1 MKSITR
7 YLLPLMV
14 VFSILLTAC
23 GGATST
29 ATQAPAATQ
38 ATEAPAATESPAATE
53 PAATGSPAATEAP
66 GATEAPAGTIT
77 CPDGVEGMSIEMW
90 SPFTGPD
97 GDEMTGL
104 ADQFS
109 SENPCKITVSHVAQ
123 PEYVQKLEAAAAAG
137 QLPAMTAVRAINVG
151 QLAARG
157 VLKPLSPDVMNI
169 LGGDAFASD
178 FPKDIWA
185 LGEYKGDRYSIPL
198 DVNPLVMF
206 YNKDL
211 FEKAG
216 IEPPGAEPWTREQ
229 FEDAL
234 TKLEAIKA
242 TPVSLGTAFQAAAL
256 WQALVRQYGGE
267 LTDPEGKTATYNSD
281 AGVKA
286 LEKIKE
292 LRDKYTPDVSGTGD
306 PEVNVFKQG
315 NVGMTFHGPWWISDL
330 AKLDFVGFA
339 PLPTIGD
346 QPATWGGSHQLAL
359 TTDDPATQAA
369 AAVWIKW
376 LSDNSAQWS
385 KAGQIPART
394 SERENP
400 ELATISPPIANII
413 ESANTVKILPPVPA
427 LEPALWDQF
436 GATIDAY
443 LAGDVTDAK
452 AALDAANAKSQA
464 VMDENVS
471 TYGG

>member
-1 MKSITR
+1 MKNITR

-23 GGATST
+23 GGGAST

-38 ATEAPAATESPAATE
+38 AATEAMPATEAPGATE
-53 PAATGSPAATEAP
+53 SPAATEAP

-77 CPDGVEGMSIEMW
+77 CPDGVEGTAIEMW

-104 ADQFS
+104 AEKFS
-109 SENPCKITVSHVAQ
+109 SENPCGITVTHVAQ
-123 PEYVQKLEAAAAAG
+123 PEYQQKLEAAAAAG
-137 QLPAMTAVRAINVG
+137 GLPSMTAVHATRI
-151 QLAARG
+151 AALVSRN
-157 VLKPLSPDVMNI
+157 VLKPFGPEAMAVF
-169 LGGDAFASD
+169 GDD
-178 FPKDIWA
+178 FGSQFPEVLWKVGDIN
-185 LGEYKGDRYSIPL
+185 GQRYSIPL
-198 DVNPLVMF
+198 DVHPLIMF

-216 IEPPGAEPWTREQ
+216 IEAPGKEPWTREQ

-234 TKLEAIKA
+234 AKLEAINV
-242 TPVSLGTAFQAAAL
+242 TPLSLGNAFQASAL
-256 WQALVRQYGGE
+256 FQALVRQYGGS

-292 LRDKYTPDVSGTGD
+292 LKDKYTPDIAGTGD
-306 PEVNVFKQG
+306 PEVNFFKEG

-330 AKLDFVGFA
+330 QKLDFVGFA

-346 QPATWGGSHQLAL
+346 QPATWGGSHHLAL
-359 TTDDPATQAA
+359 TSDDPKVQAA

-376 LSDNSAQWS
+376 LSDNSAGWAA
-385 KAGQIPART
+385 AGQVPARQ
-394 SERENP
+394 SVREDPN
-400 ELATISPPIANII
+400 LASVAAPIAAVA
-413 ESANTVKILPPVPA
+413 ESANMVKFPTEA
-427 LEPALWDQF
+427 AGLEDALWGQGF
-436 GATIDAY
+436 GPVIDAY
-443 LAGDVTDAK
+443 LAGDETDAK
-452 AALDAANAKSQA
+452 AALDKAAAKSQQ
-464 VMDENVS
+464 VMEENLS
-471 TYGG
+471 TYGE

>member
-1 MKSITR
+1 MPDDEKEGEKMKNFSR
-7 YLLPLMV
+7 YVFSMLV

-23 GGATST
+23 GGA
-29 ATQAPAATQ
+29 
-38 ATEAPAATESPAATE
+38 ATEAPQATDTEPSVATETSAATE
-53 PAATGSPAATEAP
+53 PSAATG
-66 GATEAPAGTIT
+66 APATDVAGGSSE
-77 CPDGVEGMSIEMW
+77 CPAGVDGQSIEMW

-97 GDEMTGL
+97 GDEMTAL
-104 ADQFS
+104 AEQFS
-109 SENPCKITVSHVAQ
+109 SENTCGITVTHVAQ
-123 PEYVQKLEAAAAAG
+123 PEYVQKLEAAAAAS

-151 QLAARG
+151 QLAARN
-157 VLKPLSPDVMNI
+157 VLKPFAPEAMAV
-169 LGGDAFASD
+169 LGDDLAAD
-178 FPKDIWA
+178 FPEDLWA
-185 LGEYKGDRYSIPL
+185 LGEYKGERYSVPL

-206 YNKDL
+206 YNKEL
-211 FEKAG
+211 FEQAG
-216 IEPPGAEPWTREQ
+216 IEPPGTEPWTREQ

-234 TKLEAIKA
+234 AKLEAINV
-242 TPVSLGTAFQAAAL
+242 TPLSLGNAFQAAAL
-256 WQALVRQYGGE
+256 WQALIQQYGGA
-267 LTDPEGKTATYNSD
+267 LTDEAGTTATYNSA
-281 AGVKA
+281 AGVQA

-292 LRDKYTPDVSGTGD
+292 LKDKYTPEVSGTGD

-346 QPATWGGSHQLAL
+346 EPATWGGSHQLAL
-359 TTDDPATQAA
+359 TSDDPTTQAA

-376 LSDNSAQWS
+376 LSDNSAQWA
-385 KAGQIPART
+385 KAGQVPART
-394 SERENP
+394 SAREDP
-400 ELATISPPIANII
+400 ELTTLAPPIANIL
-413 ESANTVKILPPVPA
+413 ESANTVRILPSVPA

-443 LAGDVTDAK
+443 LAGDVTDAQ
-452 AALDAANAKSQA
+452 AALDEANAKSQQ

>member
-1 MKSITR
+1 MKTLTR
-7 YLLPLMV
+7 FVFPLLLL
-14 VFSILLTAC
+14 FSLLLSAC
-23 GGATST
+23 GGAAT

-38 ATEAPAATESPAATE
+38 PPAVTEAPATS
-53 PAATGSPAATEAP
+53 AATEAV
-66 GATEAPAGTIT
+66 ATEASATGAPATEAAGGAVV
-77 CPDGVEGMSIEMW
+77 CPEGVKGQSIEMW

-97 GDEMTGL
+97 GDEMTAL

-109 SENPCKITVSHVAQ
+109 KENTCGITVTHVAQ

-151 QLAARG
+151 QLAARN
-157 VLKPLSPDVMNI
+157 VLKPFDDKTMAI
-169 LGGDAFASD
+169 LGTDVASA
-178 FPKDIWA
+178 FPKDLWA
-185 LGEYKGDRYSIPL
+185 LGEYNGKRYSIPL
-198 DVNPLVMF
+198 DVNPLIMF

-211 FEKAG
+211 FAKAG
-216 IEPPGAEPWTREQ
+216 IEPPGAQPWTQQQ
-229 FEDAL
+229 FNDAL

-256 WQALVRQYGGE
+256 WQALVRQYGGA

-292 LRDKYTPDVSGTGD
+292 LRDKYTPDISGTGD

-359 TTDDPATQAA
+359 TSDDPAAQAA
-369 AAVWIKW
+369 ATVWIKW
-376 LSDNSAQWS
+376 LSENSQQWA

-394 SERENP
+394 SAREDP
-400 ELATISPPIANII
+400 QLATIAPPIANII

-436 GATIDAY
+436 GAAIDAY
-443 LAGDVTDAK
+443 LAGDVKDAK
-452 AALDAANAKSQA
+452 AALDDANAKSQA
-464 VMDENVS
+464 TMEDNLA
-471 TYGG
+471 TYGGG

>member
-1 MKSITR
+1 MKHITH
-7 YLLPLMV
+7 YLLPLLV
-14 VFSILLTAC
+14 VFSMLLTAC
-23 GGATST
+23 GGGTPT
-29 ATQAPAATQ
+29 EPPA
-38 ATEAPAATESPAATE
+38 ATEAPATEMPATEMPATE
-53 PAATGSPAATEAP
+53 APTEAP
-66 GATEAPAGTIT
+66 GATEAPATEAPAGTVA
-77 CPDGVEGMSIEMW
+77 CPEGVDGMSLEMW

-97 GDEMTGL
+97 GDEMTAL
-104 ADQFS
+104 ADRFS
-109 SENPCKITVSHVAQ
+109 SENTCGITVAHVAQ

-137 QLPAMTAVRAINVG
+137 QLPALTAVRAINVG
-151 QLAARG
+151 QLAARN
-157 VLKPLSPDVMNI
+157 VLKPFGPEAMAV
-169 LGGDAFASD
+169 LGGDLAGD
-178 FPKDIWA
+178 FPEDLWG
-185 LGEYKGDRYSIPL
+185 LGEYKGERYSIPL

-211 FEKAG
+211 FEQAG
-216 IEPPGAEPWTREQ
+216 IEPPGSEPWTREQ

-234 TKLEAIKA
+234 AKLEAINV

-256 WQALVRQYGGE
+256 WQALIRQYGGA
-267 LTDPEGKTATYNSD
+267 LTDDAGTTATYNSD

-292 LRDKYTPDVSGTGD
+292 LRDKYTPEVSGSGD

-359 TTDDPATQAA
+359 TSDDPTTQAA

-376 LSDNSAQWS
+376 LSDNSAQWA
-385 KAGQIPART
+385 KAGQVPART
-394 SERENP
+394 SAREDP
-400 ELATISPPIANII
+400 ELTTISPPIANIL
-413 ESANTVKILPPVPA
+413 ESANTVVILPPVPA

-436 GATIDAY
+436 GPVIDAY

-452 AALDAANAKSQA
+452 AALDEANGKSQQ
-464 VMDENVS
+464 VIDENVS
-471 TYGG
+471 TFGG

>member
-14 VFSILLTAC
+14 VFSMLLTAC
-23 GGATST
+23 GGGATT
-29 ATQAPAATQ
+29 QPPAATQAPATEAPTQ

-53 PAATGSPAATEAP
+53 AP
-66 GATEAPAGTIT
+66 GATEAPAGGTAE
-77 CPDGVEGMSIEMW
+77 CPAGVDGMTIEMW

-104 ADQFS
+104 AEKFN
-109 SENPCKITVSHVAQ
+109 SENTCGVTVNHVAQ

-157 VLKPLSPDVMNI
+157 VLKPFSADVMNI
-169 LGGDAFASD
+169 LGGDAFSGD
-178 FPKDIWA
+178 FPEDLWA
-185 LGEYKGDRYSIPL
+185 LGEYNGQRYSVPL

-216 IEPPGAEPWTREQ
+216 IEAPGAEPWTQEQ
-229 FEDAL
+229 FNDAL
-234 TKLEAIKA
+234 SKLEAIKV

-256 WQALVRQYGGE
+256 WQALVRQYGGS
-267 LTDPEGKTATYNSD
+267 LTDEAGTKATYNSD

-359 TTDDPATQAA
+359 TSDDPTTQAA
-369 AAVWIKW
+369 AAVWIRW
-376 LSDNSAQWS
+376 LSENSSQWA

-394 SERENP
+394 SARENP
-400 ELATISPPIANII
+400 ELTTIAPPIANIV

-436 GATIDAY
+436 GPVIDAY
-443 LAGDVTDAK
+443 LAGDTTDAK
-452 AALDAANAKSQA
+452 AALDDANAKSQQT
-464 VMDENVS
+464 MDENVS
-471 TYGG
+471 TYGGG